1 MTPTDEGIKIAVA
14 AATANGRTNYTQA
27 ARALHVPRAWLCER
41 LGVAETRGA
50 PVSLTL
56 EAAVKLWAR
65 HPSMRAAATKA
76 GIAESTLRGRVHAA
90 AEAAGTTPEVLR
102 MRAIEA
108 AKDRRIA
115 RRLRPLTD
123 GAGEKE
129 HAARK

>member
-1 MTPTDEGIKIAVA
+1 MIPTDESIKIAVA

-27 ARALHVPRAWLCER
+27 ARALHVTRAWLCER

-56 EAAVKLWAR
+56 EAAVKLYAR
-65 HPSMRAAATKA
+65 HPSYAAAAAKS
-76 GIAESTLRGRVHAA
+76 GIPASTIRGRVNEAA
-90 AEAAGTTPEVLR
+90 AEAGVSAEVLR
-102 MRAIEA
+102 AQAIEA

-115 RRLRPLTD
+115 RKLKPLTD
-123 GAGEKE
+123 GAEEKE